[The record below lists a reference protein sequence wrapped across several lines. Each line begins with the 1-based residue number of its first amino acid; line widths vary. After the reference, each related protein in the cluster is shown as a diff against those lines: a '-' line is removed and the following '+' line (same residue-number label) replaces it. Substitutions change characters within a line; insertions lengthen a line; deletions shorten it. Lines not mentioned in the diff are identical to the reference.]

1 MTYIAAGQLAVI
13 VILVVLLTRARDHE
27 VRAILDVMAANDAE
41 RAELLT
47 RIQHPQ
53 HLPLRERPAPATE
66 DPVAQERR
74 KALAKVGTI
83 EAPQ

>member
-1 MTYIAAGQLAVI
+1 MTYVALAALAVI
-13 VILVVLLTRARDHE
+13 LVLVVLLSRAHDHE

-53 HLPLRERPAPATE
+53 HLPVRAAAPPAPE

-83 EAPQ
+83 EAPE